1 MKFIIEVT
9 DHRFRV
15 CRIAKDPPDGE
26 YELDTMADS
35 SAMSTYLRCM
45 EDMLALG
52 TGRDFP
58 RPAFVCVPQ
67 SEAEKREV
75 RTNLEAAGGGFAIK
89 LDVLLD
95 NFYVVPKVVP
105 KP

>member
-1 MKFIIEVT
+1 MKFIVEVT
-9 DHRFRV
+9 DHRFRIA
-15 CRIAKDPPDGE
+15 RIVDGPPASGE

-58 RPAFVCVPQ
+58 RPAFVIVPQ
-67 SEAEKREV
+67 SKAEKQEV
-75 RTNLEAAGGGFAIK
+75 RDK
-89 LDVLLD
+89 LNDVSRNFVSPYTDILLD
-95 NFYVVPKVVP
+95 RFYIAVK
-105 KP
+105 KE